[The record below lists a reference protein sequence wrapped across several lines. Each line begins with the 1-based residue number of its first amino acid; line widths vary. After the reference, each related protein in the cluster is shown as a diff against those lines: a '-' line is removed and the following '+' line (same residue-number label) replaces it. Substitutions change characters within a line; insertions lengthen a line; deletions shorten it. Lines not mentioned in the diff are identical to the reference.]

1 MPGRPEAGAV
11 LDVVER
17 FRPTVL
23 FRIATLYTALCNA
36 GGVRDR
42 DLGSLRLSISAAEVL
57 SEEIYSGWKALTGHG
72 PTEGLGSTEMLHIY
86 LSNRVDDHRL
96 GAAGAPCQGTR

>member
-1 MPGRPEAGAV
+1 MP
-11 LDVVER
+11 
-17 FRPTVL
+17 
-23 FRIATLYTALCNA
+23 
-36 GGVRDR
+36 GGVRKR

-57 SEEIYSGWKALTGHG
+57 SDEIYSGWKALAGHG

-96 GAAGAPCQGTR
+96 GAAGARVPGYEVRLLTPRGGRLGRARRA